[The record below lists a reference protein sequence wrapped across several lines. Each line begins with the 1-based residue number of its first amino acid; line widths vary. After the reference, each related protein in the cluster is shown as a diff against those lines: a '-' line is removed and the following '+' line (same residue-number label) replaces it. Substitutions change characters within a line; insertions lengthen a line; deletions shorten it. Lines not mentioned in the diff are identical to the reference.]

1 MMGQPSGV
9 GAPLTLTTGVNSIFE
24 GFLLDPEPEF
34 EESMWSGVQMWLLSS
49 LDLLR
54 EYLRPDL
61 RASYCRA
68 QRPLDLVSCLASA
81 LALGTAQ
88 G

>member
-1 MMGQPSGV
+1 MGQPPGD
-9 GAPLTLTTGVNSIFE
+9 GALLTLTTGVDSIF
-24 GFLLDPEPEF
+24 GWFLLDPEPGF
-34 EESMWSGVQMWLLSS
+34 EESVCPEVQVWLVSFLY
-49 LDLLR
+49 LLG
-54 EYLRPDL
+54 ECLGSDL

-68 QRPLDLVSCLASA
+68 QRPLDLASCLASA